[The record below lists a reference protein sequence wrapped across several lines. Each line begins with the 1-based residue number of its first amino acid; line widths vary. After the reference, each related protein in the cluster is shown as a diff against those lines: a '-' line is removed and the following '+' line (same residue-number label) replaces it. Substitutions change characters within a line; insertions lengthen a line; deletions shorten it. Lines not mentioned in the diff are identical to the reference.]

1 MFKDNSKIINF
12 IVDWLND
19 YCVQNS
25 VEGFVVG
32 VSGGIDSAL
41 TSTLCSMTKK
51 PVLCIQMPIHQ
62 SKNEITRSTN
72 HIKWLEK
79 NFTNVISVEDNLS
92 SFYDEFVKSKNNA
105 TSSLTYSD
113 ERKQLAFANTR
124 SRLRMVNL
132 YFHATSNN
140 YIVAGTG
147 NKVEDFGVGFYT
159 KYGDGGVDISP
170 IADLMKSE
178 VRSLANFLKINSE
191 IILAKPTDGLWDD
204 TRTDEEQIGANYD
217 ELEWAMN
224 QIEKGKKSVDFNGRK
239 KEVIEILTEFNSK
252 NNHKMIPIPIC
263 KIPEYLKTK

>member
-32 VSGGIDSAL
+32 VSGGIHSAL

-113 ERKQLAFANTR
+113 EKKQLAFANTR

-140 YIVAGTG
+140 YI
-147 NKVEDFGVGFYT
+147 VEDFGVGFYT

>member
-72 HIKWLEK
+72 HVKWLKK
-79 NFTNVISVEDNLS
+79 NFKNVASIEDNLS
-92 SFYDEFVKSKNNA
+92 SVYDEFVKSK
-105 TSSLTYSD
+105 SDLTRASTNPN
-113 ERKQLAFANTR
+113 EKKQLAFANTR
-124 SRLRMVNL
+124 SRFRMLNL

-170 IADLMKSE
+170 IADCNKTE
-178 VRSLANFLKINSE
+178 VWELGKELGILKE
-191 IILAKPTDGLWDD
+191 IIDAPPTDGLWDD
-204 TRTDEEQIGANYD
+204 GRTDEGQLGFNYS
-217 ELEWAMN
+217 ELEDAMGNPNSPHREQYEKIRN
-224 QIEKGKKSVDFNGRK
+224 QN
-239 KEVIEILTEFNSK
+239 L
-252 NNHKMIPIPIC
+252 HKMEPIPVC
-263 KIPEYLKTK
+263 KIPS

>member
-12 IVDWLND
+12 IVDWLSD
-19 YCVQNS
+19 YCDQNS
-25 VEGFVVG
+25 VDGFVVG

-41 TSTLCSMTKK
+41 TSTLCSMTNK

-72 HIKWLEK
+72 HIKWLEENYK
-79 NFTNVISVEDNLS
+79 NVVSIEDNLS
-92 SFYDEFVKSKNNA
+92 TVYDEFVKSKNIA
-105 TSSLTYSD
+105 TSSLIVPDYN
-113 ERKQLAFANTR
+113 KQLALANTR

-178 VRSLANFLKINSE
+178 VKSLAKFLKINNE
-191 IILAKPTDGLWDD
+191 IITAKPTDGLWGD
-204 TRTDEEQIGANYD
+204 TRTDEDQIGANYD

-224 QIEKGKKSVDFNGRK
+224 QLKNGKKSDDFNGRQ
-239 KEVIEILTEFNSK
+239 KEVFEILIKFNSQNK
-252 NNHKMIPIPIC
+252 HKMIPIPIC
-263 KIPEYLKTK
+263 IIPEELKF

>member
-1 MFKDNSKIINF
+1 MFKDNLKIINF
-12 IVDWLND
+12 IVDWLNN
-19 YCVQNS
+19 YCDKNS
-25 VEGFVVG
+25 VEGFVIG

-41 TSTLCSMTKK
+41 TSTLCSMTTR
-51 PVLCIQMPIHQ
+51 PVLCVQMPIHQ
-62 SKNEITRSTN
+62 STNEIIRSTN
-72 HIKWLEK
+72 HIKWLEEKFK
-79 NFTNVISVEDNLS
+79 NVNSIEDNLS
-92 SFYDEFVKSKNNA
+92 SIYDQFVKTKSNFTNSQCRFNEKQ
-105 TSSLTYSD
+105 
-113 ERKQLAFANTR
+113 QLALANTR
-124 SRLRMVNL
+124 SRLRMLNL

-178 VRSLANFLKINSE
+178 VKSLAEFLKINKE

-224 QIEKGKKSVDFNGRK
+224 EIEKGKKSTDFEGRN
-239 KEVIEILTEFNSK
+239 KEVIEILTRFNFQNK
-252 NNHKMIPIPIC
+252 HKMIPIPIC
-263 KIPEYLKTK
+263 KIPERLKN

>member
-19 YCVQNS
+19 YCVENS

-62 SKNEITRSTN
+62 SKNEITRSAN

-92 SFYDEFVKSKNNA
+92 SFYDEFVKSKNNS

-113 ERKQLAFANTR
+113 EKKQLAFANTR

-224 QIEKGKKSVDFNGRK
+224 EIERGKKYTDFQGRK
-239 KEVIEILTEFNSK
+239 KEVIEILTRFNTQ
-252 NNHKMIPIPIC
+252 NTHKMIPIPIC
-263 KIPEYLKTK
+263 KIPERLKN

>member
-12 IVDWLND
+12 IVDWLSD
-19 YCVQNS
+19 YCDDNS
-25 VEGFVVG
+25 IKGFVVG

-41 TSTLCSMTKK
+41 TSTLCCMTQK

-62 SKNEITRSTN
+62 SKNEIIRSSN
-72 HIKWLEK
+72 HIKWLEQH
-79 NFTNVISVEDNLS
+79 FTNIISIEDNLS
-92 SFYDEFVKSKNNA
+92 SVYEEFVKSKNSARNL
-105 TSSLTYSD
+105 LTDKD
-113 ERKQLAFANTR
+113 ENKQLALANTR

-132 YFHATSNN
+132 YFHATANN

-159 KYGDGGVDISP
+159 KYGDGGVDVSP

-178 VRSLANFLKINSE
+178 VRSLAKFLKINNE
-191 IILAKPTDGLWDD
+191 IILAKPTEGLWDD

-224 QIEKGKKSVDFNGRK
+224 EIEKGKKSVDFEGRE
-239 KEVIEILTEFNSK
+239 KEVIEILIRFNSQNK
-252 NNHKMIPIPIC
+252 HKMIPIPIC
-263 KIPEYLKTK
+263 KIPEILKN

>member
-51 PVLCIQMPIHQ
+51 PILCVQMPIHQ

-79 NFTNVISVEDNLS
+79 NFTNVISLEDNLS
-92 SFYDEFVKSKNNA
+92 LVYDEFAKSKNSA
-105 TSSLTYSD
+105 TSSLTYPD
-113 ERKQLAFANTR
+113 EKKQLALANTR
-124 SRLRMVNL
+124 SRLRMLNL

-140 YIVAGTG
+140 YIVAGTEI
-147 NKVEDFGVGFYT
+147 KLKILVGFYT

-178 VRSLANFLKINSE
+178 VRSLKF
-191 IILAKPTDGLWDD
+191 
-204 TRTDEEQIGANYD
+204 
-217 ELEWAMN
+217 
-224 QIEKGKKSVDFNGRK
+224 
-239 KEVIEILTEFNSK
+239 
-252 NNHKMIPIPIC
+252 
-263 KIPEYLKTK
+263 